1 MVAAMSVEQ
10 PPLWEVPSDQPR
22 VRTWLW
28 PSAIAAALC
37 FLPLGIVA
45 VIYGIRAD
53 AALGRGDYAAATRSA
68 RVARRWFVVTVVVGI
83 IVELALVVAFLGLG
97 AGGTA
102 IR

>member
-10 PPLWEVPSDQPR
+10 PPLWEVTSDQPR

-37 FLPLGIVA
+37 FLPLGVVA

-53 AALGRGDYAAATRSA
+53 AARGRGDIAAARRSA
-68 RVARRWFVVTVVVGI
+68 RVARRWFIATVIVGVI
-83 IVELALVVAFLGLG
+83 LELAILVAFLGLG

-102 IR
+102 VR